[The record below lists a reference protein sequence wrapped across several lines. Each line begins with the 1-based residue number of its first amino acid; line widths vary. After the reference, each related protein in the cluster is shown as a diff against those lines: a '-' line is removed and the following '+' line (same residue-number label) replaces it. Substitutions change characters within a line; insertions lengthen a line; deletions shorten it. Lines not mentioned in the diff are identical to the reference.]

1 MYFPSHSPCVVG
13 VISLVFIGGRRGSG
27 VSRAHWG
34 VCISLGGGALSPW
47 VRRPAHPPLLH
58 VGASG
63 SHCSPPLPALLSAVL
78 IGGVFHPWNQML
90 QKVPLETEEFR
101 GHCSDRPAP
110 PRYGL
115 PAHDSAQPLI
125 QKPQLGRPLAGS
137 GFQSLDNAKHEKSQA
152 GSQLQTP
159 NHL

>member
-1 MYFPSHSPCVVG
+1 MWHWANTSQRSYHVLGPLEHFVLSFSQSLCCRRHFPGFHRRAQRLWG
-13 VISLVFIGGRRGSG
+13 LKGSLGC
-27 VSRAHWG
+27 

-101 GHCSDRPAP
+101 GHCSDRPP
-110 PRYGL
+110 PDMACL
-115 PAHDSAQPLI
+115 PTTLP
-125 QKPQLGRPLAGS
+125 
-137 GFQSLDNAKHEKSQA
+137 SL
-152 GSQLQTP
+152 
-159 NHL
+159 